1 MASSSL
7 HIQFT
12 IQLLSQSFWIRNLK
26 CMIDWLK
33 ATAAAFTA
41 VSALVG
47 IYLLFLFRYGP
58 LLDARD
64 PDDIQDCLSHDG
76 NYVATVETES
86 GGRVLGWHCTSVLIH
101 PVNVSTEDAIKAG
114 KRYLVLGGDC
124 DANIRWESPSAV
136 KVEILGGNYPR
147 DLRDRAQGFVATNL
161 NRIQDVSNSREPPA
175 AHYRTATG
183 ESGSLPRG
191 VRCCV
196 SGS

>member
-1 MASSSL
+1 MDGFIIAS
-7 HIQFT
+7 HT
-12 IQLLSQSFWIRNLK
+12 IHHTIVEPFWIRNLK

-101 PVNVSTEDAIKAG
+101 PVNVLHRG
-114 KRYLVLGGDC
+114 
-124 DANIRWESPSAV
+124 
-136 KVEILGGNYPR
+136 R
-147 DLRDRAQGFVATNL
+147 DQSGQT
-161 NRIQDVSNSREPPA
+161 IPGSR
-175 AHYRTATG
+175 R
-183 ESGSLPRG
+183 
-191 VRCCV
+191 
-196 SGS
+196 